1 MQTEE
6 RLIRAREVR
15 SLTGL
20 SPSAMHRLIH
30 AGMFPKPL
38 ELVPGGRSVAYR
50 LTEVRAWVAE
60 RISAARTGGA
70 A

>member
-30 AGMFPKPL
+30 AGQFPKPL

-60 RISAARTGGA
+60 RIAASAGCSR
-70 A
+70 